1 VLFAD
6 RGYDHDKYRRLLRQ
20 CGITPPIARR
30 GVAHGSGL
38 GRQRWVVERSFA
50 RLHAFRQLPIRYG
63 RRADIHRGLL
73 QLACALI
80 CYRQP
85 RRSEMSC

>member
-20 CGITPPIARR
+20 CGITPPTARR

-38 GRQRWVVERSFA
+38 RRQRGVVERSFA